1 MSAPDILKKIIR
13 TKFEEIER
21 GATAMPLPRLREKL
35 EHRAPTR
42 GFAYALEGHAA
53 SGRAGIIA
61 EIKKASPSKG
71 VLRED
76 FDVASIAKSYAD
88 AGASC
93 LSVLTDEQ
101 YFQGHL
107 DNLELARDACG
118 LPLLRKDFIVDE
130 WQVCEARLA
139 GADAILLIVAAL
151 GDAQMMDL
159 CHIAQDLDMDV
170 LVEVHDAGELERALR
185 LPTPLL
191 GINNRNLRTFE
202 TSLDTTLG
210 LLADIPEDRRVVT
223 ESGIHTRED
232 IALMRDNGVNAFLV
246 GEAFMRADEPGERMK
261 ELFGL

>member
-1 MSAPDILKKIIR
+1 MSAQDILKKIIR

-21 GATAMPLPRLREKL
+21 GATAMPLPRMRERL
-35 EHRAPTR
+35 EQRAPTR
-42 GFAYALEGHAA
+42 GFAGALEAHVS

-71 VLRED
+71 VLREQ
-76 FDVASIAKSYAD
+76 FDVAAIAKSYAD

-107 DNLELARDACG
+107 DNLAIARDACN
-118 LPLLRKDFIVDE
+118 LPVLRKDFIIDA
-130 WQVCEARLA
+130 WQVYEARLA

-151 GDAQMMDL
+151 GDNQMAEL
-159 CHIAQDLDMDV
+159 CHVAQDLEMDV
-170 LVEVHDAGELERALR
+170 LVEVHDADELERALR

-202 TSLDTTLG
+202 TSLETTLE
-210 LLADIPEDRRVVT
+210 LLANIPRDRRVVT

-232 IALMRDNGVNAFLV
+232 IALMRDNGVDAFLV
-246 GEAFMRADEPGERMK
+246 GEAFMRAENPGEKMR
-261 ELFGL
+261 ELFQL

>member
-13 TKFEEIER
+13 TKFEEIEQ
-21 GATAMPLPRLREKL
+21 GATAMPLPQLRERL
-35 EHRAPTR
+35 EQRVPTR
-42 GFAYALEGHAA
+42 GFAKALEAHA
-53 SGRAGIIA
+53 SVNRAGIIA

-76 FDVASIAKSYAD
+76 FDVAAIANSYATH
-88 AGASC
+88 GASC

-107 DNLELARDACG
+107 DNLRLARDACE
-118 LPLLRKDFIVDE
+118 LPLLRKDFIVDP
-130 WQVCEARLA
+130 WQVYQSRLA

-151 GDAQMMDL
+151 GDGQLAEL
-159 CHIAQDLDMDV
+159 CHIAQDLEMEV
-170 LVEVHDAGELERALR
+170 LVEVHDADELERALR

-210 LLADIPEDRRVVT
+210 LLSEIPGERRVVT

-232 IALMRDNGVNAFLV
+232 IALMRDHGVNAFLV
-246 GEAFMRADEPGERMK
+246 GEAFMKAQEPGERMR
-261 ELFGL
+261 ELFEL